1 MSAKRD
7 QPPGDP
13 RVVAQRRRAMRTA
26 LALAL
31 VAALVYVGFILSG
44 VIGR

>member
-1 MSAKRD
+1 MMQSLPEPPMAPRDDKRASAK
-7 QPPGDP
+7 
-13 RVVAQRRRAMRTA
+13 RTA

-31 VAALVYVGFILSG
+31 VAGGIYLAFILSG

>member
-7 QPPGDP
+7 PQAGDP
-13 RVVAQRRRAMRTA
+13 RVAAQRRRAMRTA

-31 VAALVYVGFILSG
+31 VAVVVYVGFILSG